1 MQNFNPQAQGQPTI
15 QRESFLFIE
24 YSTSN
29 GPFVEVYGD
38 IEVNYSIA
46 KIKIDPENVRDNGI
60 GAIVAENVETL
71 VKGGCSILNVYVGSL
86 L

>member
-1 MQNFNPQAQGQPTI
+1 MQNFNPQAQGQPMI
-15 QRESFLFIE
+15 SRDSFLFIE
-24 YSTSN
+24 YSSSQ
-29 GPFVEVYGD
+29 GPIMEVYGD
-38 IEVNYSIA
+38 IVVDYSIV
-46 KIKIDPENVRDNGI
+46 KIKINPENVRDNGI